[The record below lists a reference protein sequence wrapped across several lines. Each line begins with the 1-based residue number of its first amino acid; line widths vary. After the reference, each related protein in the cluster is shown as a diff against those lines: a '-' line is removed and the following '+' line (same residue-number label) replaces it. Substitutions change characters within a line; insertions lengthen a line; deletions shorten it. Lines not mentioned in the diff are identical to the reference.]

1 MIIERKEIKYHFN
14 DCHPYLYIL
23 KLEEVTIMFYQLGS
37 RDLQLVVQCK
47 KIEKEVLLELKK
59 DTLTT
64 ENKTVYLLYNLIDN
78 LYQEIVIQKCMSEEE
93 KNRDIPLVSKYPYG
107 YLELVDNGII
117 NWKSDAPID
126 ELSNEFTYNYLTIL
140 KDKDK
145 YILKFINNSN
155 QQRFNIEFNTDRSR
169 YGRFVYPFMILLN
182 NLKTITDSYDQITI
196 EEYLKNKKLIKR
208 K

>member
-1 MIIERKEIKYHFN
+1 
-14 DCHPYLYIL
+14 
-23 KLEEVTIMFYQLGS
+23 
-37 RDLQLVVQCK
+37 
-47 KIEKEVLLELKK
+47 
-59 DTLTT
+59 
-64 ENKTVYLLYNLIDN
+64 
-78 LYQEIVIQKCMSEEE
+78 MSEEE

-196 EEYLKNKKLIKR
+196 EEYLNNKKLIKR